1 MRTKCID
8 DESKIGGE
16 VLQGRLIYL
25 EGLRALVDGHIG
37 RDLGVQLDGHG
48 ADADVNRVK
57 GGKAHLMDDP
67 QILRQSHTIEMVCGG
82 QGSTFET
89 LDVVRGRDIQCSI
102 KLVACFELVISTLS
116 LAVDLV
122 ARYRWYAFLAVSMI
136 RSVRR
141 WWGKEEGRG
150 FVIGGR
156 LNKKKNMEHHLR
168 EERWEEL

>member
-1 MRTKCID
+1 M
-8 DESKIGGE
+8 
-16 VLQGRLIYL
+16 
-25 EGLRALVDGHIG
+25 EGMRALVDGHIG

-48 ADADVNRVK
+48 ADADVNRVE
-57 GGKAHLMDDP
+57 GGEAHLMDDTQNLEAKP
-67 QILRQSHTIEMVCGG
+67 YYQDGG
-82 QGSTFET
+82 SLGSTFET

-150 FVIGGR
+150 FVRGGR